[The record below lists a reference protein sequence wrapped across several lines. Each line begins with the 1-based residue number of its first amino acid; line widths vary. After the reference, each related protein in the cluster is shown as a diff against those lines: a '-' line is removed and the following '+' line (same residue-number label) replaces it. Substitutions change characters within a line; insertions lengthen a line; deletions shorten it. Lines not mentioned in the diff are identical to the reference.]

1 MLDKIQIN
9 SPCASNW
16 DEMVGN
22 DTVRFCR
29 HCDLSVYNLSSMTRR
44 QAEDLIARANGRLCV
59 KYFRNVNGSVV
70 TTDSASQSSR
80 LTARFIA
87 GTFSV
92 LLSFNS
98 SVMAQSPL
106 PNTGARQAELTVT
119 KNTSAGTQPSA
130 SLSGRILDP
139 NNAVIEAAKITLI
152 NESNNIKLSSVSNHA
167 GEFRFTSLSVGEYS
181 LIVDASGFS
190 QFAIQHLKLKEDE
203 EMHLEANM
211 HVGSPICEIVEVRG
225 GSVGDGGT
233 IGTLAMV
240 HRKGFWGWVIEI
252 ITYPYKGSK
261 KIFSR

>member
-16 DEMVGN
+16 DVMVGN
-22 DTVRFCR
+22 DIVRFCR

-106 PNTGARQAELTVT
+106 PNTGERKAELTVT
-119 KNTSAGTQPSA
+119 TNTS
-130 SLSGRILDP
+130 
-139 NNAVIEAAKITLI
+139 
-152 NESNNIKLSSVSNHA
+152 
-167 GEFRFTSLSVGEYS
+167 
-181 LIVDASGFS
+181 
-190 QFAIQHLKLKEDE
+190 
-203 EMHLEANM
+203 
-211 HVGSPICEIVEVRG
+211 
-225 GSVGDGGT
+225 
-233 IGTLAMV
+233 
-240 HRKGFWGWVIEI
+240 
-252 ITYPYKGSK
+252 
-261 KIFSR
+261 